1 MEYLRTDTVSV
12 GTLYRKAA
20 KLSRGAGAY
29 FCKHFVPAGAQGGL
43 PCLPPAHPAFPE
55 AAGGLAF
62 FAASLPC
69 LSGSRRGA
77 WRFWSPAYPAAVV
90 PTGGL
95 NPAGTCYPCP
105 GGEDHLKRR
114 SSSPPVPPLL
124 GCRRFSQES
133 ASDDLAANHG
143 FSPGDARGEAPCI
156 RKPKVSPFPAGRGS
170 GGWGQEVN

>member
-29 FCKHFVPAGAQGGL
+29 FCKHFVPAGAQGGGRLPTLPLRCSQGSL
-43 PCLPPAHPAFPE
+43 PCLPPA
-55 AAGGLAF
+55 
-62 FAASLPC
+62 C
-69 LSGSRRGA
+69 
-77 WRFWSPAYPAAVV
+77 PAAVV

-133 ASDDLAANHG
+133 ASDDLVANHG

-156 RKPKVSPFPAGRGS
+156 RKLRVSPFPGGEGGRGD
-170 GGWGQEVN
+170 GGSKVS